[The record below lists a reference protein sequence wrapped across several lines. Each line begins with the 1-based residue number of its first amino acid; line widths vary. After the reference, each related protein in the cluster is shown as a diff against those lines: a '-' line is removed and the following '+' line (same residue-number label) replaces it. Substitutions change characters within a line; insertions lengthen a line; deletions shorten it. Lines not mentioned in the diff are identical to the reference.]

1 MSIIE
6 FPFWIRH
13 RYGER
18 MKATFLTV
26 ALAAA
31 FVSPAAFADAP
42 AGKTRAQVYQELVEA
57 KANGLDYVTD
67 ASYPEIPP
75 LYAPRFANKAKPQ
88 QPAHAVADTRSDAK
102 AGSSGNLSEAAQDEH
117 CVGPRTFCNPYAGS

>member
-1 MSIIE
+1 
-6 FPFWIRH
+6 
-13 RYGER
+13 
-18 MKATFLTV
+18 MKATFLTA

-31 FVSPAAFADAP
+31 LVSPAAFADAP

-67 ASYPEIPP
+67 ASYPEISP
-75 LYAPRFANKAKPQ
+75 LYAPRFANRAKPQ
-88 QPAHAVADTRSDAK
+88 QPTHAVADTRGAAE
-102 AGSSGNLSEAAQDEH
+102 AGTSGMSEAAQDER

>member
-1 MSIIE
+1 
-6 FPFWIRH
+6 
-13 RYGER
+13 
-18 MKATFLTV
+18 MKTKFLIV

-31 FVSPAAFADAP
+31 IVSPAAFADAP

-67 ASYPEIPP
+67 ASYPEISP

-88 QPAHAVADTRSDAK
+88 QPTHAIADTRGDAK
-102 AGSSGNLSEAAQDEH
+102 AGASGSMSEAAEEQR

>member
-1 MSIIE
+1 
-6 FPFWIRH
+6 
-13 RYGER
+13 

-67 ASYPEIPP
+67 ASYPEISPLYAP